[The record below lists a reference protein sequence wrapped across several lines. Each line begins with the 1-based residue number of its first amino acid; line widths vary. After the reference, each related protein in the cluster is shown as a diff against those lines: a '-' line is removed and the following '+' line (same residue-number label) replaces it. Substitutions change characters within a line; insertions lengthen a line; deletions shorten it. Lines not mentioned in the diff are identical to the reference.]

1 LSAGGEKQGTAKQ
14 SAKAQFNNTAICFL
28 CVERFLDSPLGFN
41 YGLCGWFFDVVLV
54 CFEGNARGYFQERE
68 RLEERIILEN
78 DWLSFWQ
85 NCSWLDEPLENLT
98 FQIPTY

>member
-1 LSAGGEKQGTAKQ
+1 MVSVAG
-14 SAKAQFNNTAICFL
+14 FL
-28 CVERFLDSPLGFN
+28 MLCWCV
-41 YGLCGWFFDVVLV
+41 
-54 CFEGNARGYFQERE
+54 FEGNARGYFQERE